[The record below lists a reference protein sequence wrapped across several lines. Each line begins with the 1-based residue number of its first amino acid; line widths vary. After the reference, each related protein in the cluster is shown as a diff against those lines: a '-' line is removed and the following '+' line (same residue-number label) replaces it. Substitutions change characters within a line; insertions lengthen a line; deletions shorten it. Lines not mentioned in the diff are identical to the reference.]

1 MATTT
6 MGVKLDDATRE
17 RIKLAAQRI
26 DRTPHWLIK
35 QAIFNYLGQLETGDT
50 VPEIPLSAQAAAESD
65 DTQPEETHQPFL
77 DFAEQILPQSV
88 TRSAVTAAW
97 RRPETDAVPMMLE
110 QARLPAAL
118 AEKTHQLA
126 YQLADKLRHQKGA
139 TGRAG
144 MVQSLLQEFSLSSH
158 EGVALMCLAEALLR
172 IPDKPTRDALIR
184 DKISNGNWQSH
195 LGRSP
200 SLFVN
205 AATWGLLFTGRL
217 VSTHNESNLSSS
229 LNRIIGKGGEPLIRK
244 GVDMAMRLMG
254 EQFVTGETIAE
265 ALANARKLE
274 EKGFRYSYDMLGEAA
289 LTAGDAKAYLLSYQ
303 QAIHAIGKASNGR
316 GIYEGPGI
324 SIKLSALHPR
334 YSRAQYERVM
344 EELYPILKSLTL
356 LARSYDI
363 GINIDAEE
371 ADRLELSLDLLEKLC
386 FEPELEGWNGIGFVI
401 QAYMK
406 RCPFV
411 IDELIDL
418 AQRSRRRLMIRL
430 VKGAYWDSEIK
441 RAQMEGLEG
450 YPVYTRKVYTDI
462 SYLACARKLLS
473 VPSLIYPQFAT
484 HNAHTL
490 AAIYQLAGNNYY
502 PGQYEFQCLHG
513 MGEPLYEQVVG
524 KVADGKLNRPCRIY
538 APVGTHETLLAYLV
552 RRLLE
557 NGANTSFV
565 NRIADTS
572 LPIDELVAD
581 PVSAVEKLGASEG
594 AIGLPHPKIPLPRD
608 LYGDNRVNSAGLD
621 MANEHR
627 LASLSSALL
636 SSAAQ
641 PCLAEPMID
650 GEAGAGELRD
660 ILNPAAPGDRVGQ
673 VREATEQEVSVALDA
688 AVNNGPIWFATPP
701 QERAAI
707 LERAA
712 QIMEGQMQQLLGI
725 LVREAGKTYNNAIAE
740 VREAVDFL
748 YYYAGM
754 VRDDFDNETHR
765 PLGPVVCISP
775 WNFPL
780 AIFTGQIAAA
790 LAAGNSVLAK
800 PAEQTPLIAAQAVQ
814 ILLDAGVPPG
824 VLQLLPGQGETVGAQ
839 LTGDV
844 RVRGVM
850 FTGSTAVATL
860 LQRNLAG
867 RLDQHGRPVPLI
879 AETGGMNAMIV
890 DSSALTEQV
899 VIDIV
904 ASAFDSAGQRCSA
917 LRLLCIQEDV
927 ADHTLKML
935 RGAMAECRMGNP
947 ERFSTDIGPVIDA
960 EAKANIDRHIQA
972 MRNKGF
978 TVYQAVQENPQD
990 SKEWN
995 SGTFVKPTLI
1005 ELGQVSDLDKE
1016 IFGPVLHVVRF
1027 TRNNLPQLVEQIN
1040 ASGYGL
1046 TLGVHTRIDET
1057 IAQVTANARV
1067 GNLYVNRNMVG
1078 AVVGVQPF
1086 GGEGLSGTGPK
1097 AGGPLYLYRLL
1108 AHRPDSALRL
1118 TFDRQD
1124 AERPADST
1132 LRQSLLAPHLALSNW
1147 AKDKPELAEL
1157 CQHYGDLAQAGVV
1170 RLLPGPTGERNTFS
1184 LLPRDQVLCLA
1195 DNEQDALIQLAAVTS
1210 VGSKALWQDDELHR
1224 ALLASL
1230 PDAVK
1235 ARVTLARDPL
1245 AAEFDAVIY
1254 HGDADQLRTLC
1265 EQIAAR
1271 EGAIVSVQGFA
1282 RGETNLLLERL
1293 LIERSLSVNT
1303 AAAGGNASLMT
1314 IG

>member
-289 LTAGDAKAYLLSYQ
+289 LTAGDVKAYLLSYQ

-371 ADRLELSLDLLEKLC
+371 ADRLELSLDMLEKLC

-462 SYLACARKLLS
+462 SYLACARKLLA

-688 AVNNGPIWFATPP
+688 AVNSGPIWFATPP

-1132 LRQSLLAPHLALSNW
+1132 LRQPLLAPHLALSNW

>member
-35 QAIFNYLGQLETGDT
+35 QAIFNYLGQLESGDA
-50 VPEIPLSAQAAAESD
+50 VPEIPLSALAVAESD
-65 DTQPEETHQPFL
+65 DTQPEESHQPFL

-195 LGRSP
+195 LGRS
-200 SLFVN
+200 SSMFVN

-344 EELYPILKSLTL
+344 DELYPILKSLTL

-371 ADRLELSLDLLEKLC
+371 ADRLELSLDMLEKLC

-462 SYLACARKLLS
+462 SYLACARKLLA

-581 PVSAVEKLGASEG
+581 PVTAVEKLGASEG
-594 AIGLPHPKIPLPRD
+594 AIGLPHPKIPLPRE

-641 PCLAEPMID
+641 PCLAEPIIE

-688 AVNNGPIWFATPP
+688 AVNSGPIWFATPP

-712 QIMEGQMQQLLGI
+712 QQMEGQMQQLIGI

-780 AIFTGQIAAA
+780 AIFTGQVAAA

-839 LTGDV
+839 LTGDD
-844 RVRGVM
+844 RIRGVM

-978 TVYQAVQENPQD
+978 TVYQAVQDNPQD

-1005 ELGQVSDLDKE
+1005 ELNQVSDLDKE

-1027 TRNNLPQLVEQIN
+1027 TRNNLPQLVDQIN

-1132 LRQSLLAPHLALSNW
+1132 LRHSLLAPHQALSNW
-1147 AKDKPELAEL
+1147 AKDKSELAEL
-1157 CQHYGDLAQAGVV
+1157 CQHYGELAQAGVV

-1195 DNEQDALIQLAAVTS
+1195 DNEQDALVQLAAVTS
-1210 VGSKALWQDDELHR
+1210 VGSKALWPDDELHR
-1224 ALLASL
+1224 TLRAAL

-1235 ARVTLARDPL
+1235 ARITLARDPL
-1245 AAEFDAVIY
+1245 ASEFDAVIY

-1271 EGAIVSVQGFA
+1271 DGAIVSVQGFA

>member
-1 MATTT
+1 
-6 MGVKLDDATRE
+6 
-17 RIKLAAQRI
+17 
-26 DRTPHWLIK
+26 
-35 QAIFNYLGQLETGDT
+35 
-50 VPEIPLSAQAAAESD
+50 
-65 DTQPEETHQPFL
+65 
-77 DFAEQILPQSV
+77 
-88 TRSAVTAAW
+88 
-97 RRPETDAVPMMLE
+97 
-110 QARLPAAL
+110 
-118 AEKTHQLA
+118 
-126 YQLADKLRHQKGA
+126 
-139 TGRAG
+139 
-144 MVQSLLQEFSLSSH
+144 
-158 EGVALMCLAEALLR
+158 
-172 IPDKPTRDALIR
+172 
-184 DKISNGNWQSH
+184 
-195 LGRSP
+195 
-200 SLFVN
+200 
-205 AATWGLLFTGRL
+205 
-217 VSTHNESNLSSS
+217 
-229 LNRIIGKGGEPLIRK
+229 
-244 GVDMAMRLMG
+244 
-254 EQFVTGETIAE
+254 
-265 ALANARKLE
+265 
-274 EKGFRYSYDMLGEAA
+274 
-289 LTAGDAKAYLLSYQ
+289 
-303 QAIHAIGKASNGR
+303 

-462 SYLACARKLLS
+462 SYLACARKLLA

-688 AVNNGPIWFATPP
+688 AVNSGPIWFATPP

-765 PLGPVVCISP
+765 PLG
-775 WNFPL
+775 
-780 AIFTGQIAAA
+780 
-790 LAAGNSVLAK
+790 
-800 PAEQTPLIAAQAVQ
+800 
-814 ILLDAGVPPG
+814 
-824 VLQLLPGQGETVGAQ
+824 
-839 LTGDV
+839 
-844 RVRGVM
+844 
-850 FTGSTAVATL
+850 
-860 LQRNLAG
+860 
-867 RLDQHGRPVPLI
+867 
-879 AETGGMNAMIV
+879 
-890 DSSALTEQV
+890 
-899 VIDIV
+899 
-904 ASAFDSAGQRCSA
+904 
-917 LRLLCIQEDV
+917 
-927 ADHTLKML
+927 
-935 RGAMAECRMGNP
+935 
-947 ERFSTDIGPVIDA
+947 
-960 EAKANIDRHIQA
+960 
-972 MRNKGF
+972 
-978 TVYQAVQENPQD
+978 
-990 SKEWN
+990 
-995 SGTFVKPTLI
+995 
-1005 ELGQVSDLDKE
+1005 
-1016 IFGPVLHVVRF
+1016 
-1027 TRNNLPQLVEQIN
+1027 
-1040 ASGYGL
+1040 
-1046 TLGVHTRIDET
+1046 
-1057 IAQVTANARV
+1057 
-1067 GNLYVNRNMVG
+1067 
-1078 AVVGVQPF
+1078 
-1086 GGEGLSGTGPK
+1086 
-1097 AGGPLYLYRLL
+1097 
-1108 AHRPDSALRL
+1108 
-1118 TFDRQD
+1118 
-1124 AERPADST
+1124 
-1132 LRQSLLAPHLALSNW
+1132 
-1147 AKDKPELAEL
+1147 
-1157 CQHYGDLAQAGVV
+1157 
-1170 RLLPGPTGERNTFS
+1170 
-1184 LLPRDQVLCLA
+1184 
-1195 DNEQDALIQLAAVTS
+1195 
-1210 VGSKALWQDDELHR
+1210 
-1224 ALLASL
+1224 
-1230 PDAVK
+1230 
-1235 ARVTLARDPL
+1235 
-1245 AAEFDAVIY
+1245 
-1254 HGDADQLRTLC
+1254 
-1265 EQIAAR
+1265 
-1271 EGAIVSVQGFA
+1271 
-1282 RGETNLLLERL
+1282 
-1293 LIERSLSVNT
+1293 
-1303 AAAGGNASLMT
+1303 
-1314 IG
+1314 

>member
-118 AEKTHQLA
+118 AEKAHQLA

-581 PVSAVEKLGASEG
+581 PVTAVEKLGASEG
-594 AIGLPHPKIPLPRD
+594 AIGLPHPKIPLPRE

-960 EAKANIDRHIQA
+960 EAKTNIDRHIQA

-978 TVYQAVQENPQD
+978 TVYQAVQDNPQD

-1108 AHRPDSALRL
+1108 THRPDSALRL

-1147 AKDKPELAEL
+1147 AKNKPELAEL

>member
-462 SYLACARKLLS
+462 SYLACARKLLA

-581 PVSAVEKLGASEG
+581 PVSAVEKLGVSEG

-650 GEAGAGELRD
+650 VEAGAGELRD

-688 AVNNGPIWFATPP
+688 AVNSGPIWFATPP

-978 TVYQAVQENPQD
+978 TVYQAVQDNPQD

-1235 ARVTLARDPL
+1235 ARITLARDPL